1 MTSTVG
7 LYFRMHSALAPSLNR
22 CSYHCSVS
30 IHVCFKSP
38 WPGGACAH
46 WNSLSTEELNRRGLL
61 PWRHCMVELSTLCE
75 TMKPS
80 FWMLGS
86 APQHLFSSFYPHKLW
101 RVFAPRSLSCS
112 YQQLNLPFCACLP
125 GTIGS
130 IDSGNNVQV
139 SFYVVQQAPSCLCVY
154 IS

>member
-1 MTSTVG
+1 MP
-7 LYFRMHSALAPSLNR
+7 LH
-22 CSYHCSVS
+22 H
-30 IHVCFKSP
+30 
-38 WPGGACAH
+38 
-46 WNSLSTEELNRRGLL
+46 LSTAAPTTVPSPFMYVSKVRGQVVHALTETAFQLRSLIDEDL

-80 FWMLGS
+80 FWMLVS
-86 APQHLFSSFYPHKLW
+86 APQHLFSSFYLHKLW